1 MCHFS
6 GPTEWQ
12 VVCIR
17 ADFQFSECDLTQL
30 QSSWCYLPAGLWWV
44 TFHVFRPWTQLG
56 LAQDTLCLVWLLLT
70 TPASR
75 VESHCIRLPSLH
87 THTPSVFVQ
96 RVVVGRAAICHVLE
110 CPQASPW
117 CPLGGSKLVHPLLLI
132 SIPASLSFTC
142 LQILLLP
149 SHGLD
154 SGLRCSFKSLSIVSS
169 LLERCD
175 TSQCLSWVFPKDFT
189 LPVYHKC

>member
-44 TFHVFRPWTQLG
+44 TFHIFRPWNQLS
-56 LAQDTLCLVWLLLT
+56 LAQGTLCLVWLLLT

-75 VESHCIRLPSLH
+75 VESYRIAYLHFTLIPYLCLCKGWWLAELQYAMFWSAHRLPLDVPLAAVSLS
-87 THTPSVFVQ
+87 TPYSSFQ
-96 RVVVGRAAICHVLE
+96 Y
-110 CPQASPW
+110 
-117 CPLGGSKLVHPLLLI
+117 PLL
-132 SIPASLSFTC
+132 
-142 LQILLLP
+142 
-149 SHGLD
+149 
-154 SGLRCSFKSLSIVSS
+154 
-169 LLERCD
+169 
-175 TSQCLSWVFPKDFT
+175 FP
-189 LPVYHKC
+189 LPVFKYSFFPVMV